1 MCYFMK
7 RNRIGVVLGI
17 LSIVSTLFIVGIPIG
32 SKVIRIGFLLGMILS
47 IFGLVFVNKDKKTG
61 VFILNI
67 VAFILS
73 LLSLLMSVLNGLV
86 VNA

>member
-1 MCYFMK
+1 MK

-47 IFGLVFVNKDKKTG
+47 IFGLVFVNKNKKTG

>member
-1 MCYFMK
+1 MK

-73 LLSLLMSVLNGLV
+73 LLSLLMSLLNGLV